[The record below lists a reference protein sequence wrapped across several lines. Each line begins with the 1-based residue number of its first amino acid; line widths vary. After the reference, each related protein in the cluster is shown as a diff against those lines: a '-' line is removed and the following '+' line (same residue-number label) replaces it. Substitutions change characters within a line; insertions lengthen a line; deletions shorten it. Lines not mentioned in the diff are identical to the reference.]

1 MLVTLSVGAHTRRLW
16 IVERRAGFSMKN
28 VGRKAVKKAPKLQVI
43 AGRVASK
50 KAVALRAAKK
60 LAQSDEAGE
69 LTPYQQEA
77 LIIKYRIK
85 ARKLGRSILRRWHS
99 RMDLDEV
106 DSLVDLSLCEA
117 VKRFNP
123 HKGASFMTFLFY
135 HLKGNLVRAVTSAAA
150 ASSLPVRLADFGDLF
165 VDEDSAAASHV
176 QSMNAAEIAEAVT
189 SQDAPQPDE
198 ALWRK
203 QLTDCSSSACE
214 KLDALEREIIK
225 RIFVHEQQIIDIAT
239 ALGYSRCH
247 ISRVKKK
254 ALDTLHDELSVVMNH
269 DDYAR
274 LVQEESDDSDSI
286 RERIA
291 GRKEIHRRRPR
302 AHTRRE
308 AEVTTAEAA

>member
-1 MLVTLSVGAHTRRLW
+1 MK
-16 IVERRAGFSMKN
+16 IVS
-28 VGRKAVKKAPKLQVI
+28 RKAAKKAPKLKVI
-43 AGRVASK
+43 AGRATDK
-50 KAVALRAAKK
+50 DAVAVIAAKR
-60 LAQSDEAGE
+60 LAQSEEAGE
-69 LTPYQQEA
+69 LSPLQQEA

-106 DSLVDLSLCEA
+106 DSIVDLSLCEA

-123 HKGASFMTFLFY
+123 DKGASFMTFLFY
-135 HLKGNLVRAVTSAAA
+135 NLKGNLVRAVASAAA
-150 ASSLPVRLADFGDLF
+150 SSSLPVRLADMGEVF
-165 VDEDSAAASHV
+165 VDESEAHTSNT
-176 QSMNAAEIAEAVT
+176 QSINAAEIAEAVT
-189 SQDAPQPDE
+189 SQDAPLPDE

-203 QLTDCSSSACE
+203 QLTDCSSLACE

-254 ALDTLHDELSVVMNH
+254 ALDTLHDELSMVMNR

-274 LVQEESDDSDSI
+274 LTQEESEDSDTI
-286 RERIA
+286 RERIS

-302 AHTRRE
+302 ANTRHE
-308 AEVTTAEAA
+308 AEVAPAQAA